1 MSSVSRRRDQLRSG
15 ERGSIIIMAAIFML
29 LLFLMLGFAIDAS
42 RIYMIRTELQNAADA
57 AALAAA
63 RELNSGPTGI
73 TAAVAQANNVIAR
86 NTQGFGKT
94 VASIAPIKFAK
105 TLPLTEVVNCDTP
118 NWLSE
123 ADAKLPANVEQIKFV
138 CVTTQPTTINILFG
152 ISALG
157 STHDETRRA
166 VAGMSVGL
174 NGICDYF
181 NIAVARN
188 QINADTGT
196 LKYSFPVG
204 VPLKLN
210 FVSSTNANTITLNN
224 MDYTVLDTSWVPGG
238 GSNEVRDATAGVNP
252 RCRQLGEVIDFED
265 ANSQNNP
272 SHLADGANTRFDLY
286 SNGLKY
292 ADVKPDLNIYGVD
305 FSPITMTQYQ
315 GGSPAQGPSGSHP
328 GQSAR
333 RMLLVPVVDPIT
345 TPGVP
350 RGQVKAFRA
359 FFLRQ
364 RVDGDCNGGNK
375 PCPPGS
381 AVAGDLVVEYAGDD
395 FVVGRGI
402 FDPSSCLTTNIT
414 VAVLYK

>member
-1 MSSVSRRRDQLRSG
+1 MKGQRARLRSG

-42 RIYMIRTELQNAADA
+42 RIYMLRTELQNAADA
-57 AALAAA
+57 AALTAA
-63 RELNSGPTGI
+63 RELNSGTTGI
-73 TAAVAQANNVIAR
+73 DAAVVRANSII

-94 VASIAPIKFAK
+94 VVSILSIEFAK
-105 TLPLTEVVNCDTP
+105 TLTEVNNVDTT
-118 NWLSE
+118 NWLST

-138 CVTTQPTTINILFG
+138 RVTTQPTTINILFG

-157 STHDETRRA
+157 TTRTETRKA
-166 VAGMSVGL
+166 IAGMSVGL

-181 NIAVARN
+181 NIAVARPE
-188 QINADTGT
+188 INADTGT

-224 MDYTVLDTSWVPGG
+224 MDYTILDTSWVTGQ
-238 GSNEVRDATAGVNP
+238 GSNEVRNATAGVNP

-272 SHLADGANTRFDLY
+272 SHIADGANTRFDMY

-305 FSPITMTQYQ
+305 FSPITLTQYQ
-315 GGSPAQGPSGSHP
+315 SGSPTQSPAANHP
-328 GQSAR
+328 GQATPPR
-333 RMLLVPVVDPIT
+333 RLLLVPVVDPIT

-359 FFLRQ
+359 FFLKQ
-364 RVDGDCNGGNK
+364 AVDGACNGGNK
-375 PCPPGS
+375 PCPPS
-381 AVAGDLVVEYAGDD
+381 ATTAGDLIVEYAGDN
-395 FVVGRGI
+395 FVVGRGTY
-402 FDPSSCLTTNIT
+402 DPSSCLTSNVT